1 MTNAER
7 LHTYDLCLS
16 NNLKNNSIMKNVSQ
30 IQCPEC
36 NHQFDIENALSHDIE
51 DRFKKEY
58 QEKLDEIKTSFTEKR
73 KTIEL
78 EKIRLEKLAENQK
91 EEVARLASKKVEEQ
105 LKLHLSKFE
114 EENKIANEKNAETIR
129 LQKEELLKARKEK
142 LDFQEKLNKL
152 KEREEQLELEVKE
165 KMLKEKIKIKEE
177 VQKAEQQKHYL
188 EIKQRD
194 ELVNTLKS
202 QMDDMKRK
210 AEQGSMQSQ
219 GEILEL
225 EIERLLQESF
235 PIDDIIEVKKGVNG
249 ADCMQIVKSQNGKQA
264 GIIAFESKRTKTF
277 SDQWISKLKGD
288 MRLHKADEGVI
299 VTEVMPK
306 DMTSFGK
313 RDGIWICKFEEVG
326 ALTHVLRHTMLRVN
340 EIKISNEGKGEKMQV
355 LYDYLISNEFKQQME
370 AIVNGYVNMR
380 NQIDTEKRSMKRQWK
395 EREKQLDMIID
406 GATDM
411 YGSIKG
417 IAGNAIQNI
426 SALELEPENQT
437 LIA

>member
-1 MTNAER
+1 
-7 LHTYDLCLS
+7 
-16 NNLKNNSIMKNVSQ
+16 MKSQ
-30 IQCPEC
+30 ITCPQC
-36 NHQFDIENALSHDIE
+36 NHQFDVENALSHDIE
-51 DRFKKEY
+51 HRIKKEY
-58 QEKLDEIKTSFTEKR
+58 
-73 KTIEL
+73 
-78 EKIRLEKLAENQK
+78 LEKLEGLKLSFSEKEKALVNEKERLEQLEVNQNLEIDK
-91 EEVARLASKKVEEQ
+91 LAKQKSEEQ
-105 LKLHLSKFE
+105 LRVFKLQWQ
-114 EENKIANEKNAETIR
+114 EENKSSYDKMSET
-129 LQKEELLKARKEK
+129 LKSQKEELLNARKEK
-142 LDFQEKLNKL
+142 LAFQEKIDDL

-165 KMLKEKIKIKEE
+165 KLLVEKNKIKEE

-188 EIKQRD
+188 ELKQRD
-194 ELVNTLKS
+194 ELVNGLKE
-202 QMDDMKRK
+202 QLDAMKRK

-225 EIERLLQESF
+225 EIERLLQTAF
-235 PIDDIIEVKKGVNG
+235 PIDDIIEVKKGANG
-249 ADCMQIVKSQNGKQA
+249 ADCMQVVKNQNGKQA

-277 SDQWISKLKGD
+277 SEQWISKLKGD

-313 RDGIWICKFEEVG
+313 RDGIWICRFEEVE

-340 EIKISNEGKGEKMQV
+340 DIKISNEGKEEKMQV
-355 LYDYLISNEFKQQME
+355 LYDYLISTEFKQQME
-370 AIVNGYVNMR
+370 AIVNGYVHMR

-395 EREKQLDMIID
+395 EREKQLDIIID

-426 SALELEPENQT
+426 SALELGAEDQK